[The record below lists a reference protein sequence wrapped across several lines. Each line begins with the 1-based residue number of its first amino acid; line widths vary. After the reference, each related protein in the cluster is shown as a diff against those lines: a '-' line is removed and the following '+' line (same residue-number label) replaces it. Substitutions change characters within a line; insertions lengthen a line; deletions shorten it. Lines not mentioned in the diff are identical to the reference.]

1 MLRYPIAFI
10 EFIERDGEKFQEG
23 PRTENEEAIAEDMW
37 RRQREKEASKLRDDF
52 EKRLRLYENLA
63 DKFEGRAGLRW
74 TPGADDACA
83 PDDTEDLWL
92 NYIENPG
99 APLGDEWLRMTPY
112 TAGWLA
118 RHARDYIGKERE
130 RMHEEIARD
139 LEINYP
145 SRNVR
150 NFRVIVVK
158 DSRWVK
164 REPLRRAQITIW
176 DVLNITHTEGGKAGH
191 FEEGQRFLATNLQPT
206 QQAAWMAPGVDS
218 VIYMSSRRDSRWT
231 KLKN

>member
-1 MLRYPIAFI
+1 MRTLQISSRDVLVFGGLLAQMTVGAFVQV
-10 EFIERDGEKFQEG
+10 FG
-23 PRTENEEAIAEDMW
+23 N
-37 RRQREKEASKLRDDF
+37 
-52 EKRLRLYENLA
+52 
-63 DKFEGRAGLRW
+63 GLKNR
-74 TPGADDACA
+74 GLFLACA